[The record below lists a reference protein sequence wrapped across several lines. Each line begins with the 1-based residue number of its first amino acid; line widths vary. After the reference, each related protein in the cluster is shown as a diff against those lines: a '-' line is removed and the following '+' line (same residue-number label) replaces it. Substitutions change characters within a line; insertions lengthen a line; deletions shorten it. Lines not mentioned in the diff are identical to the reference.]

1 MPTPFQAAAG
11 VPNLCQALPNIVTG
25 GQPSAAQ
32 LESLKH
38 AGVSVVL
45 DLRDPMEPR
54 PFDEPSLV
62 RQLGME
68 YVNVP
73 VVAGRQTDAQLDKIL
88 QVLRGA
94 GDKQVFFHCASANR
108 VGAAMIPYLMTD
120 AGMEEEDAVS
130 EAMRIGMRSAEL
142 MEWGLTYGRKQ
153 SLG

>member
-120 AGMEEEDAVS
+120 AG
-130 EAMRIGMRSAEL
+130 
-142 MEWGLTYGRKQ
+142 
-153 SLG
+153 